1 VSVPADDAHR
11 AIDRADESSPGT
23 GRRLMA
29 AFPAGIAARIA
40 TAAVLVAGFAVG
52 IVAVGTLSL
61 GAEAFVH
68 LMTADGHPADAARA
82 MFDQSVGQVVVMA
95 LIVATVLGVAL
106 SALLGRRIAR
116 PIRDV
121 ARAARRLAGGDYA
134 VRVPRDGPQEL
145 ASLAD
150 SFNQMAESL
159 QEQERLRREFIA
171 NAAHELRTPL
181 TNLQG
186 YLEALRDEVIP
197 ADRTTFESLWEEAE
211 RLVRLSRSL
220 DVLARGDARTDPPSV
235 VEVDV
240 ATAVR
245 SAADLFAHSLSQAGL
260 SLETEAIGPLEG
272 RADPDGLAQVLGNL
286 LQNALRY
293 SPRGGA
299 VRVAAQ
305 RRPDDVLVAVSN
317 TGPAI
322 PDADLAHVFERFYRV
337 EKSRDAARGGA
348 GIGLAIVL
356 QLVESFGGQV
366 GVESGGGINRFWF
379 TVPVAGRSEPEVKP
393 RPAATTVRVRA
404 RR

>member
-1 VSVPADDAHR
+1 VTPRATGDGAAGDRTETPPAR
-11 AIDRADESSPGT
+11 VGP
-23 GRRLMA
+23 RLMA
-29 AFPAGIAARIA
+29 AFPAGIGLRIA
-40 TAAVLVAGFAVG
+40 MAAVLVAGLAVG

-61 GAEAFVH
+61 GAESFVH
-68 LMTADGHPADAARA
+68 LMTADGHPPDAARA
-82 MFDQSVGQVVVMA
+82 MFDQSVGQVVLMA
-95 LIVATVLGVAL
+95 LIAAAAVGLVL
-106 SALLGRRIAR
+106 SAFLGRRIAR

-134 VRVPRDGPQEL
+134 ARVPRDGPQEL

-150 SFNQMAESL
+150 SFNLMAESL

-197 ADRTTFESLWEEAE
+197 ADRTTFVSLWEEGE

-220 DVLARGDARTDPPSV
+220 DVLAQGDARTDPPSLT
-235 VEVDV
+235 EVDV
-240 ATAVR
+240 AAAVR
-245 SAADLFAHSLSQAGL
+245 SAADLFAPSLAQAGL
-260 SLETEAIGPLEG
+260 SMNLEIVGPLPG
-272 RADPDGLAQVLGNL
+272 RADSDGLAQVLGNL
-286 LQNALRY
+286 LQNAVRY
-293 SPRGGA
+293 TPRGGLVKVSA
-299 VRVAAQ
+299 EGRAAG
-305 RRPDDVLVAVSN
+305 VLVSVSN

-322 PDADLAHVFERFYRV
+322 PDADLPYIFERFYRV

-348 GIGLAIVL
+348 GIGLAIVH

-366 GVESGGGINRFWF
+366 GVESANGVNRFWF
-379 TVPVAGRSEPEVKP
+379 TVPIAGRDVRESK
-393 RPAATTVRVRA
+393 RLPASTRARVRA